1 MLVVENIEDQNIK
14 KKKKVNQ
21 VYMYIHIHTINV
33 FYIMN
38 CTIIYNYYKCSLITI
53 SHIIIIH
60 VYLFMSMNINLDY
73 IFKLFHNIFI

>member
-38 CTIIYNYYKCSLITI
+38 CTIIDNYYKCSLITI
-53 SHIIIIH
+53 SHHNNNSCISIYVNEYKSRLYFKII
-60 VYLFMSMNINLDY
+60 S
-73 IFKLFHNIFI
+73 